1 MNSGEIKEAYIW
13 VSISWRDAI
22 TYGDG
27 KYGTVQ
33 LGLTELLMAMEP
45 WQRDSL
51 GLLLTPEGSLRK
63 AGTAETT
70 PLHLIGEQARFHS
83 KFIGRALGAYLHEEA
98 PKVLEVLRAIINN
111 PEEYA
116 KRDQTAWQILGWG
129 HWEKMNKVEPPGLLK
144 TAQAALDAVK
154 AAQK

>member
-33 LGLTELLMAMEP
+33 LELSEYLMAMEP

-51 GLLLTPEGSLRK
+51 GLLLTPDGSLRK

-70 PLHLIGEQARFHS
+70 PLYLIGEQARFHS
-83 KFIGRALGAYLHEEA
+83 KFIGRALRL
-98 PKVLEVLRAIINN
+98 PPRRS
-111 PEEYA
+111 PE
-116 KRDQTAWQILGWG
+116 G
-129 HWEKMNKVEPPGLLK
+129 
-144 TAQAALDAVK
+144 VK
-154 AAQK
+154 GVASDH